1 MHSFNTSYISY
12 LLHTH
17 TIRYVCILLY
27 TMLIQ
32 TCTSLTYTSHIH
44 FTHILYTYT
53 IDSVLNHEVVKYF
66 TNENKEL
73 NKFNTYLQRIQQ
85 LNIDSTYAIAILNF
99 GQATLFCAGLTASLV
114 IALNRVSIGVM
125 SVGK

>member
-1 MHSFNTSYISY
+1 MHLPVQIHTIFTIY
-12 LLHTH
+12 LHT
-17 TIRYVCILLY
+17 
-27 TMLIQ
+27 
-32 TCTSLTYTSHIH
+32 
-44 FTHILYTYT
+44 ILYYSIHYAY

-66 TNENKEL
+66 TNEKKEL
-73 NKFNTYLQRIQQ
+73 IKFNTYLQRIQQ